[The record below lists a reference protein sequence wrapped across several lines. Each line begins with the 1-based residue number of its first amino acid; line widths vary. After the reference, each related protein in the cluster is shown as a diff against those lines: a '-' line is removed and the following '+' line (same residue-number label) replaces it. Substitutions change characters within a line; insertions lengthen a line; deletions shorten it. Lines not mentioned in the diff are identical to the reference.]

1 MVLDGRPKDEK
12 SNFDRPMYCDSR
24 KETRVAMK
32 KVLLVEDS
40 ELVRNIV
47 YDALQ
52 TCFPC
57 VTTAVEDGAQAWEE
71 LGRHSYDL
79 VITDIM
85 MPIMDGLTLV
95 QKIRK
100 ELASNVPIIML
111 TSVTKEKVRKSANAA
126 GASAYLTKPVDYNEL
141 IQFVNELVLPE
152 NECEPEDLMEIQ
164 TVPYSDTESEE

>member
-1 MVLDGRPKDEK
+1 VKR
-12 SNFDRPMYCDSR
+12 
-24 KETRVAMK
+24 
-32 KVLLVEDS
+32 VLLVEDS
-40 ELVRNIV
+40 ELIRSIV
-47 YDALQ
+47 CDALQ

-57 VTTAVEDGAQAWEE
+57 VTTVVEDGAQALEE
-71 LGRHSYDL
+71 LSHNSYDL

-95 QKIRK
+95 RKIRK

-141 IQFVNELVLPE
+141 IQLVNELVLPE
-152 NECEPEDLMEIQ
+152 SGTQQGQPLETQ
-164 TVPYSDTESEE
+164 TVQDSDTESEE

>member
-1 MVLDGRPKDEK
+1 
-12 SNFDRPMYCDSR
+12 
-24 KETRVAMK
+24 MK
-32 KVLLVEDS
+32 RVLLVEDS
-40 ELVRNIV
+40 ELIRSIV
-47 YDALQ
+47 CDALQ

-57 VTTAVEDGAQAWEE
+57 VTTVVEDGAQAWEE

-141 IQFVNELVLPE
+141 IQLVNELVLPE
-152 NECEPEDLMEIQ
+152 NGTEQGQPQETQ
-164 TVPYSDTESEE
+164 TVQDSDTESEE

>member
-1 MVLDGRPKDEK
+1 
-12 SNFDRPMYCDSR
+12 
-24 KETRVAMK
+24 MK

-40 ELVRNIV
+40 ELIRNIV
-47 YDALQ
+47 CDALQ

-57 VTTAVEDGAQAWEE
+57 VTTVVEDGAQTWEE
-71 LGRHSYDL
+71 LGRYSYDL

-95 QKIRK
+95 RKIRK

-141 IQFVNELVLPE
+141 IQLVNELVLPE
-152 NECEPEDLMEIQ
+152 SGTQQGQPLETQ
-164 TVPYSDTESEE
+164 TVQDSDTESEE